1 MRLYYTLLVSLFIWS
16 RPFSDE
22 NSTFFHLSCFSAC
35 FLYDLTPLFVYCE
48 VCNRRFSIGHSLD
61 VTLSRSPLT
70 PASAAPLTGAY
81 YAAQQGIALKLKDSA
96 ARHFLFDLLGLL
108 ERMKT
113 DLGANDAVHDELASA
128 AYIENFGLRVF
139 ANADTEDRKGN
150 STRCV
155 F

>member
-1 MRLYYTLLVSLFIWS
+1 
-16 RPFSDE
+16 
-22 NSTFFHLSCFSAC
+22 
-35 FLYDLTPLFVYCE
+35 
-48 VCNRRFSIGHSLD
+48 
-61 VTLSRSPLT
+61 
-70 PASAAPLTGAY
+70 
-81 YAAQQGIALKLKDSA
+81 
-96 ARHFLFDLLGLL
+96 
-108 ERMKT
+108 MKT